1 MIPQSQNLISPRSW
15 VKRVYKGGE
24 SKCLKVALWDRVFLH
39 PWTVSWRKVCPRGQ
53 QVSLWGHLP
62 FSLMPFLSS
71 PNCALLLEEPQTHV
85 YFFRARL
92 QLSLFTG
99 GLLCVFSVQTV
110 YWEFHL
116 LYGNLKNAD
125 NLGKHEWNWCFP
137 SSPGLI
143 RGWQWSAPN
152 LRWRSSR
159 TDLYSKLLAR
169 GQSWSPLVLE
179 ISIIL

>member
-1 MIPQSQNLISPRSW
+1 MSETCLQGWWKQMLESGFVGWGVSSSLNCFLEAGVSQR
-15 VKRVYKGGE
+15 
-24 SKCLKVALWDRVFLH
+24 
-39 PWTVSWRKVCPRGQ
+39 Q

-110 YWEFHL
+110 YWEFDL

-159 TDLYSKLLAR
+159 TDLYSKLLPR